1 MSPDT
6 LIERIGRAVRVADFT
21 DVYRNRVDASA
32 VRQLYEAKRRYPLSS
47 TDAIRVPPPELDAL
61 VSHLDVSL
69 GDYKS
74 PVSGLIG
81 NGLYLLKGS
90 SASPRLPSA
99 EDYAKIL
106 VLAAARIGAER
117 VAELFAAWLHG
128 RGIRADSC
136 ALLKGLQTK
145 GKLTPAEG
153 MHLET
158 LSNNGDDLPR
168 SLQLDPHEHMHEQF
182 TSRAMLS
189 FEYELMSPLPLYQP
203 KVERETFPPSLANSR
218 LANPD
223 LSSVS
228 FESLCRAISLETN
241 NHVDWFIQ
249 WEDCGD
255 VEAFFLNA
263 GFSSRRKEASS
274 SSIVSVSE
282 EDLRRCLDTHALLHG
297 FRALDLP
304 IARWRRSKHA
314 PSTNEQLIELRIALE
329 SVLLGDDKGAIGE
342 KRHRLAIRG
351 AWFLGK
357 TFDERKRFFDVLRDV
372 YDYAS
377 SVIHGGTPKVK
388 GKHDL
393 GRTIA
398 EGQDL
403 CRNAVLRVAL
413 AKKMPNWSDVILGRE
428 EDQA

>member
-1 MSPDT
+1 MDPAR
-6 LIERIGRAVRVADFT
+6 LIERIDRAVRLADFT

-32 VRQLYEAKRRYPLSS
+32 VRQLYETKRLYPLSS
-47 TDAIRVPPPELDAL
+47 TDAIRVPHPELDAL

-90 SASPRLPSA
+90 LASPRLPSA

-117 VAELFAAWLHG
+117 VAELFTGWLHG
-128 RGIRADSC
+128 RDIRVYSC
-136 ALLKGLQTK
+136 ALLKGLKTK
-145 GKLTPAEG
+145 EKLTPAEG

-168 SLQLDPHEHMHEQF
+168 SLRLDPHEHMHEQF

-189 FEYELMSPLPLYQP
+189 FEYEVMSPRTLYQP
-203 KVERETFPPSLANSR
+203 AVERETFPPSLANYR

-223 LSSVS
+223 LAPVS

-249 WEDCGD
+249 WEDYGD

-263 GFSSRRKEASS
+263 GFSCRRKEASS

-297 FRALDLP
+297 LQALDLP
-304 IARWRRSKHA
+304 IARWRQSKRS
-314 PSTNEQLIELRIALE
+314 PSANEQLIELRIALE
-329 SVLLGDDKGAIGE
+329 SVLLGDDKGSVGE

-357 TFDERKRFFDVLRDV
+357 DFDERKRFFYALRDV

-377 SVIHGGTPKVK
+377 SVIHGGKPRVK
-388 GKHDL
+388 GKHEI

-398 EGQDL
+398 EGQDH
-403 CRNAVLRVAL
+403 CRNAVLRVA
-413 AKKMPNWSDVILGRE
+413 AANKMPDWSDVILGRGE
-428 EDQA
+428 VQG